1 MAFEM
6 ICGQCRG
13 NLLVEQFGVV
23 VACPHCGA
31 HLHIPAPADAV
42 PVAPPP
48 TVAPTPEPISAPI
61 EPETQPVRPS
71 APLRSSEPITEVT
84 PPAPVQIEAE
94 PASDPEPATE
104 EMNVLAD
111 DESEPPPSVE
121 ITIAPTISVSD
132 GTSAVIE
139 HVTEEASTTT
149 TEERLSLSAL
159 MSSSEP
165 AATETPTTAPA
176 TDSESSVTSE
186 SSPAPALIEPTREPT
201 PEPMAVSPTHTPPS
215 GLSGLFGS
223 SADSSPPEV
232 TPITD
237 VTFAAQASGTT
248 AAESSLESHSLP
260 HEDHAAVIA
269 AGNAAMT
276 PPTATKPADK
286 DHILVSKSLVLI
298 LVSYASAI
306 TIGFLYLLY
315 YGSANS
321 KDYGLESLPDPVPP
335 KRKTSGVYQETTPMP
350 SGHDLKIGET
360 QQFGN
365 IKVTVIKVTREPIRF
380 RHFSDNSKSR
390 LPSAP
395 VLKLWLRFTNV
406 SDEQEIAPLD
416 DQLLFHRIGKDR
428 FSYHSNQFVVQAEQ
442 KENREALR
450 VIAFDHKI
458 GSGWDLADLPL
469 DKPLQPG
476 ESRDYYVP
484 TCENELDKL
493 TGDLLW
499 RVHIRKGYSARGN
512 GVTTLF
518 EVHFHSNA
526 IRDEPA

>member
-42 PVAPPP
+42 PVAPP
-48 TVAPTPEPISAPI
+48 TPEPISAPI
-61 EPETQPVRPS
+61 KS
-71 APLRSSEPITEVT
+71 VT
-84 PPAPVQIEAE
+84 PPVPPPEPPRPPKPIAEVPPPTPVPVEAE
-94 PASDPEPATE
+94 PAPEPGLATE
-104 EMNVLAD
+104 EMNVFTGE
-111 DESEPPPSVE
+111 ESELPPSVE
-121 ITIAPTISVSD
+121 ISVSSSVSMSD
-132 GTSAVIE
+132 EASAVIE
-139 HVTEEASTTT
+139 HVTEEATTTT

-201 PEPMAVSPTHTPPS
+201 PEPMTVSPTHTPPS

-223 SADSSPPEV
+223 SVDSSPPEV
-232 TPITD
+232 TPISK
-237 VTFAAQASGTT
+237 VSSAAQSSGTA
-248 AAESSLESHSLP
+248 AAESSFESHSLP

-269 AGNAAMT
+269 AGNAAVT
-276 PPTATKPADK
+276 PHTVSKPADK

-298 LVSYASAI
+298 LVSYASAL

-380 RHFSDNSKSR
+380 RHFSDKSKSR